1 MYLEVTSDYQTGSYH
16 FLNYIFKLKLSAV
29 QWTEDGVIGLTG
41 LSATPKLPSE
51 GDPDGANALLL

>member
-1 MYLEVTSDYQTGSYH
+1 MSDYQAGSYH
-16 FLNYIFKLKLSAV
+16 FVNYIFKLKLSAV
-29 QWTEDGVIGLTG
+29 QWTEDGVIGRTG